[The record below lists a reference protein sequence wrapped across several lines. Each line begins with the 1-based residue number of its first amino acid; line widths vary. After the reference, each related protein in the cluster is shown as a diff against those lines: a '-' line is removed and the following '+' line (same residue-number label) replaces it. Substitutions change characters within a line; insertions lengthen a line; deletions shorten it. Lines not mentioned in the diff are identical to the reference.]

1 MRAFLHAPRADQWSS
16 SGHTAGYRMPCD
28 PPNPA
33 HPVTSTTRLAGSVPA
48 AGTEIE
54 TRSIPVSL
62 YVQLKQLPPQVEATS
77 VFRPLD
83 AAIKQSPKAYA
94 SDDEAPRAV
103 RRRARIGVS
112 LRADGRLCPAPGLP
126 ARPGD
131 ARHHHSCPCRAVR
144 SSHVIRPFPKRGP
157 RASAGGVSL
166 AGAGLRFV
174 HQFRL
179 HICAQAS
186 TGRRRRTFGFAR

>member
-1 MRAFLHAPRADQWSS
+1 MKNFFVFQQIIQISI
-16 SGHTAGYRMPCD
+16 CK
-28 PPNPA
+28 
-33 HPVTSTTRLAGSVPA
+33 TSFSF
-48 AGTEIE
+48 
-54 TRSIPVSL
+54 SL
-62 YVQLKQLPPQVEATS
+62 YVDLPPLVEATS

-112 LRADGRLCPAPGLP
+112 LRADGRHCPAPGLP

-131 ARHHHSCPCRAVR
+131 ARHHHSCPCRGVR
-144 SSHVIRPFPKRGP
+144 SSHVIRLFPKRGP
-157 RASAGGVSL
+157 PASAGGVSL
-166 AGAGLRFV
+166 AGVGLRFL

-179 HICAQAS
+179 QICAQAS
-186 TGRRRRTFGFAR
+186 TGRRRRTVGFCTLSRCDPHFSAVVGER